1 VTTEER
7 AVPGQE
13 ATVAS
18 STSRDRPKPL
28 VSQPAFSPFPLP
40 VGERVVPDA
49 TPMENPVLAE
59 HLTRYFFARR
69 HLTAGGRVL
78 DAACGSGFGASVLA
92 ERAGQV
98 VGVDLEPEAVE
109 YARWR
114 YGAPQVQFQVMDCR
128 ALGFADGVFDAYV
141 SFETIE
147 HLRPGDH
154 SVFVAE
160 ARRVLTDGGVF
171 IVSTPNRDLYN
182 LGQAPNP
189 YHHGE
194 LSAEE
199 FQDLLQRHFRQVAL
213 YGQRH
218 TWLDGQAFQQLV
230 MMNARLT
237 ALEVTLDR
245 CLSRLEQCLSRFD
258 QYQASVDECLAT
270 VARTDQRVDRLFF
283 SLLRSMLPA
292 RLRGVV
298 QRRLRKPIRPA
309 DGALSATG
317 RRGRYSRD
325 EGSGEQGAATGRNG
339 ADPSSRPFAPSPARP
354 VAERSEEPQPF
365 VLDHRAVL
373 ARTVQQIEIAEGDL
387 ERALYLIAVCRK

>member
-7 AVPGQE
+7 AVPG
-13 ATVAS
+13 A
-18 STSRDRPKPL
+18 KPL
-28 VSQPAFSPFPLP
+28 VSQPALSPFPLP

-98 VGVDLEPEAVE
+98 VGADLEPEAVE

-160 ARRVLTDGGVF
+160 ARRVLSDGGVF

-194 LSAEE
+194 LSTEE
-199 FQDLLQRHFRQVAL
+199 FQDLLQRHFSEVNL
-213 YGQRH
+213 FGQRH

-258 QYQASVDECLAT
+258 QYQASVDKCLAT

-292 RLRGVV
+292 HLRGVV
-298 QRRLRKPIRPA
+298 HRRLRKQIWPA
-309 DGALSATG
+309 DSAPKNGRGAPPLQDRSTENGNGATPQPPTALSPP
-317 RRGRYSRD
+317 
-325 EGSGEQGAATGRNG
+325 
-339 ADPSSRPFAPSPARP
+339 ADA
-354 VAERSEEPQPF
+354 PQPF